1 MLGNF
6 DFFIV
11 ALAPALW
18 SAQNLKKKIVSSSQL
33 GTSEIRA
40 GMCLAT
46 LVEDLGRVWRS

>member
-1 MLGNF
+1 MLEIF

-18 SAQNLKKKIVSSSQL
+18 SAHNLLKKIVSASQL

-40 GMCLAT
+40 GMCPAT
-46 LVEDLGRVWRS
+46 LLRIK